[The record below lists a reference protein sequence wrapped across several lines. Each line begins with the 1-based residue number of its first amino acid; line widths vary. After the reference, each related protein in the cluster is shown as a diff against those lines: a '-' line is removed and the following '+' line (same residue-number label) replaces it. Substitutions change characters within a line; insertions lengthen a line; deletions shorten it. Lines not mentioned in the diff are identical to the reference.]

1 MSDQLDPLRRA
12 IDAAKAIQADI
23 DAMGMGKTAPEPLP
37 EVPEA
42 LRYILWRYGQDH
54 SGEDHQE
61 RVRVAMEWLGRI
73 AKLPPPE
80 SA

>member
-1 MSDQLDPLRRA
+1 MSDPLAGLRAA

-23 DAMGMGKTAPEPLP
+23 DAMGMGKSAQPLP

-42 LRYILWRYGQDH
+42 LRYILWRYSQDH

-61 RVRVAMEWLGRI
+61 RVRVAMEWLGSF